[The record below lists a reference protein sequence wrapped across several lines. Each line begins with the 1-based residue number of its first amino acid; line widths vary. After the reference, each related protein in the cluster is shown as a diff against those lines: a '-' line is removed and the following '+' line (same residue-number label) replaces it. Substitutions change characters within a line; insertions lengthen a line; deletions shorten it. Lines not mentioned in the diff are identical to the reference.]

1 MFVSGMMGE
10 GQGEASASADSQGAA
25 GGFAD
30 AQTPSRGEGESVWMS
45 GRLGGVD
52 EGSGS
57 GRPPAHQL
65 PHALSVYSGRDMVG
79 VDDQIT
85 SPGDEGVPHLV
96 PEALDDEQLQEMR
109 RWLEGVLEAGGGD
122 TPTSADT
129 QGTTAP
135 LTPMQTH
142 GRDEGKSGWPSGR
155 PASVDEGS
163 QPGPPPTQ
171 QPTYLRLAH
180 SGRRLVTGE
189 SQASPSGDEGVAQR
203 SGQEEEEAEEGEIR
217 EMLAWLRGTL

>member
-1 MFVSGMMGE
+1 MQTHGRDEGKSGWPSGRPASVDEGSQPGPPPTQQPTYLRLAHSGRRLVTGEPQASPSGDEGVAQRSGQEEEEAEEGEIREMLAWLRGMMGE
-10 GQGEASASADSQGAA
+10 GQGEASASADSQGAS

-109 RWLEGVLEAGGGD
+109 RWLEGTIRAHRQTGHHVASL
-122 TPTSADT
+122 ADT
-129 QGTTAP
+129 
-135 LTPMQTH
+135 
-142 GRDEGKSGWPSGR
+142 SGM
-155 PASVDEGS
+155 
-163 QPGPPPTQ
+163 
-171 QPTYLRLAH
+171 
-180 SGRRLVTGE
+180 LVVGG
-189 SQASPSGDEGVAQR
+189 AR
-203 SGQEEEEAEEGEIR
+203 
-217 EMLAWLRGTL
+217 